1 MINQGTTYKINL
13 GTELPQRSVEFDH
26 LIVTRGNLNW
36 VGGGFTPAQSKRRI
50 ELMNKTLRP
59 SIEQQTNKNFK
70 FISLWKEKPTHNGIE
85 GEIMEVVKSKFVL
98 NKTFTK
104 TPVIHNPEI
113 LEICKKHITKDYV
126 LVTKIDNDDCL
137 GMNFV
142 DVLQKNVELT
152 NYPYYYDIRAWRTYK
167 MQIKKMEIAKLPYTS
182 MFLSVLEKSSDFICY
197 PYNYMHPQIN
207 EVLEG
212 KHILELDALFTQHS
226 DNSYTGFIGQETRFD
241 LKHYSPKLT

>member
-1 MINQGTTYKINL
+1 MGTTFNINL
-13 GTELPQRSVEFDH
+13 GTPQPQKKVEFDH

-152 NYPYYYDIRAWRTYK
+152 NYPYYYDIRAWRTYNMVTK
-167 MQIKKMEIAKLPYTS
+167 RMEIARLGYTS
-182 MFLSVLEKSSDFICY
+182 MFLSVLEKSSDFVCY
-197 PYNYMHPQIN
+197 PYNYMHPQIGN
-207 EVLEG
+207 VING
-212 KHILELDALFTQHS
+212 KYITELDGLFLIHS
-226 DNSYTGFIGQETRFD
+226 DNSYAALKGYETKFD
-241 LKHYSPKLT
+241 LKHYSPKLI